1 MARFERKLEVVM
13 VGDSRNLERA
23 FKRSGKAS
31 ESFGRKLGRGA
42 GKGMLLLGGGVA
54 TAAVAGVAA
63 LGVGLVKSGKAAAEA
78 EASNAR
84 LAAQLRTMGKD
95 NEAVKAQIDKTV
107 QSLSMM
113 SGFDDEDLQDAFTNL
128 VRASG
133 NVAKSQRDIGLAADM
148 AASGTMNLTTATKLI
163 NRVNNGSVTA
173 LKRYGIAVDENTT
186 KEEAMAL
193 LRQKFAGQA
202 EAFGK
207 TAAGAQARLGVALE
221 NTFEQVGVAL
231 TPLIVEFSNVAT
243 KYLPGIAQS
252 ASKYLGEAIAWIK
265 ANWPQIRSTIVTV
278 FDAIQVAWETV
289 IKPTAQGIIT
299 ALGAVVG
306 FVRDNWPQIK
316 AIAQSVFGWIQTNI
330 VPTVQMIATIVGT
343 LVRGMTWVWR
353 EHGETIKKILK
364 PVFDTLVTIFKG
376 GLTILR
382 ELVEMSLAA
391 MRFDFAEV
399 FESIKTIVKT
409 VLGMAASI
417 ATVSLRVLWEIFAA
431 AGTKIVTV
439 MADALGGLK
448 DKVVKKFDE
457 IKTGISDAKTA
468 AVSNAFN
475 LGRDVLRGVI
485 NGIGSLA
492 GWLQDKFWST
502 IGGAVDWAKKML
514 GIASPSKVTMD
525 QIGLPM
531 IDGIAY
537 GLAKGKRGLV
547 QALGDIVTNAVSSA
561 RSNLSSLTSGLAS
574 MLGRIGSAQAG
585 GMRSSGVFSNGMTL
599 AEIRAQQA
607 RVGREREKARLEQA
621 VRDAQTDEDRKQ
633 AQQDLDDWM
642 LDEEARVLE
651 EKMAER
657 EKAYDE
663 DIAHLTESFNRGIIS
678 AETFQA
684 RLRELIGGNTGA
696 ELGSEF
702 ATMFGQQLE
711 AVIAQIGSLAGFAG
725 IATGG
730 PASESVSGGIA
741 AGVGSANEERF
752 KDALAKWQAKNDDLK
767 EAAKDAKKAWDDAV
781 DDAKKKDSPGGTTIT
796 TAEQKRITNR
806 KAAYDD
812 AVGAKKAHDSKK
824 PQRSAFG
831 LAMGGI
837 LKRQVFTAG
846 EAGPEAVIPLSS
858 GRAQRM
864 LASAIDGVGGAGRGG
879 VTVVNVTVNGNEFSA
894 AEFARKIAPELRR
907 QVSMTRSA

>member
-243 KYLPGIAQS
+243 KYLPGIAKS
-252 ASKYLGEAIAWIK
+252 ASKYLGEAISWLK
-265 ANWPQIRSTIVTV
+265 ANWPQIRSVLVGV
-278 FDAIQVAWETV
+278 FDALRTYYSTVVIPVA
-289 IKPTAQGIIT
+289 KGIIS
-299 ALGAVVG
+299 AFSSIVG
-306 FVRDNWPQIK
+306 FVQQHWPQIR
-316 AIAQSVFGWIQTNI
+316 ATAQAVFGWIRTNI
-330 VPTVQMIATIVGT
+330 VPTVQAVASGVGVA
-343 LVRGMTWVWR
+343 VRGMTEFWR
-353 EHGETIKKILK
+353 QHGNDIKAILGPVFNTIKTVIRNALVIIRETVELVLALIRGDWSAAFDSLKTIASSAFSSIKALASVGLRTAWAVVKILGREI
-364 PVFDTLVTIFKG
+364 VEALVA
-376 GLTILR
+376 
-382 ELVEMSLAA
+382 EMSRMAS
-391 MRFDFAEV
+391 EV
-399 FESIKTIVKT
+399 GQKFNAVKS
-409 VLGMAASI
+409 A
-417 ATVSLRVLWEIFAA
+417 
-431 AGTKIVTV
+431 
-439 MADALGGLK
+439 
-448 DKVVKKFDE
+448 
-457 IKTGISDAKTA
+457 ISNAKTSVVSA
-468 AVSNAFN
+468 AFG
-475 LGRDVLRGVI
+475 LGRDMVRGVI
-485 NGIGSLA
+485 NGISSMTQ
-492 GWLQDKFWST
+492 WLRDQLWST

-537 GLAKGKRGLV
+537 GLVKGKRGLV
-547 QALGDIVTNAVSSA
+547 QTLGDIVTNAVSSA

-574 MLGRIGSAQAG
+574 MLSRIGSAQAG
-585 GMRSSGVFSNGMTL
+585 GMRSTGVFSNGMTL
-599 AEIRAQQA
+599 AEIRSQQA

-633 AQQDLDDWM
+633 AQQDLDDWL

-663 DIAHLTESFNRGIIS
+663 DIANLTESFNRGIIS

-684 RLRELIGGNTGA
+684 RLSELIGGNTGA

-702 ATMFGQQLE
+702 ATMFSQQLE

-767 EAAKDAKKAWDDAV
+767 AAVKDAKKAWDDAV
-781 DDAKKKDSPGGTTIT
+781 ADAKKKDSPGGTTIT

-812 AVGAKKAHDSKK
+812 AAGAKKAHDSKK